1 MWCPRCQGR
10 LLAPSGPAAPVA
22 TTRPPAHPQSPQRNA
37 SRLPTGFRWIA
48 VRPGPPPPPRRR
60 RRPLGPTPRYRA
72 VPRWGLID
80 SIAPTAPAEP
90 RSAGRVSEAAVQAT
104 LLASAAIFALAAAAH
119 VLRYV
124 LLLVNRNTLLPPLI
138 ADAALLMGVLVSLA
152 AIAAMIA
159 SMAVTTAWL
168 VGRRAQAFRLR
179 GHDDPR
185 PGWTLWAGC
194 MTPVVNLVWA
204 PVFVNELAHTEKSQ
218 ARLRGRITAWW
229 IAWICSALVSGWAT
243 WTSAATGPQSVADNT
258 VTEILAYLVGLT
270 ALLLL
275 WRVVNGF
282 TNRPVQ
288 QNSPTHRW
296 VVVAEQAPSDT
307 VAEQAPSDTVA
318 EQAPSG
324 TVAEQAPG
332 GDRPATA
339 GPTQSPVSASGSA
352 DVVESRDPEP
362 AA

>member
-1 MWCPRCQGR
+1 
-10 LLAPSGPAAPVA
+10 
-22 TTRPPAHPQSPQRNA
+22 
-37 SRLPTGFRWIA
+37 
-48 VRPGPPPPPRRR
+48 
-60 RRPLGPTPRYRA
+60 
-72 VPRWGLID
+72 
-80 SIAPTAPAEP
+80 
-90 RSAGRVSEAAVQAT
+90 
-104 LLASAAIFALAAAAH
+104 
-119 VLRYV
+119 
-124 LLLVNRNTLLPPLI
+124 
-138 ADAALLMGVLVSLA
+138 
-152 AIAAMIA
+152 
-159 SMAVTTAWL
+159 
-168 VGRRAQAFRLR
+168 
-179 GHDDPR
+179 
-185 PGWTLWAGC
+185 
-194 MTPVVNLVWA
+194 
-204 PVFVNELAHTEKSQ
+204 
-218 ARLRGRITAWW
+218 
-229 IAWICSALVSGWAT
+229 
-243 WTSAATGPQSVADNT
+243 VADNT

-296 VVVAEQAPSDT
+296 VVVAEQAPSGT

-324 TVAEQAPG
+324 TVAEQAPSDTVAEQAPSDTVAEQAPG